1 MYKYFLIGLILT
13 ALNWNAV
20 AQDRKTLAAE
30 ITNRMSFMKKGNEKR
45 QIECRDDSIYGTPF
59 SKVISPKNISKDSL
73 RHLLVDNGFYD
84 FNFESFSLKIKKIDE
99 LDETFVENHTPL
111 FVGLLSDSS
120 YNKITYSFQKA
131 TDGIKLFF
139 ILSKNDVIID
149 KEKELFYAITD
160 GGVIYNVTFKGCSKI
175 PNISYWEDDS
185 FSNLNE
191 KKTNNGNNIKLD
203 EKNQFKITVD
213 VHSRLNK
220 YIGIQDSTGEILS
233 IIKP

>member
-1 MYKYFLIGLILT
+1 M
-13 ALNWNAV
+13 
-20 AQDRKTLAAE
+20 
-30 ITNRMSFMKKGNEKR
+30 
-45 QIECRDDSIYGTPF
+45 
-59 SKVISPKNISKDSL
+59 ISPKNISKDSL

-84 FNFESFSLKIKKIDE
+84 FNFESFNLKVKKIDE
-99 LDETFVENHTPL
+99 FDETFVENHTPL

-149 KEKELFYAITD
+149 KEKELFYAIID
-160 GGVIYNVTFKGCSKI
+160 GGEIYNVTFKGCSKI

-213 VHSRLNK
+213 VRSRLNK